1 MVTTSSKASTST
13 TSSRPNFGVPSPVGR
28 DGGANGGSSRVSLM
42 AAAPSSPWC
51 GAIPGAV
58 KTGFGDHSLTGGD
71 RFTEQQVEGLISRGI
86 DILTTPA
93 MTVQRNAGDHEICNG
108 TGLPGVYQ
116 FDCPIISRRA
126 DGRVRVIAP
135 SGAEKLVEGDGWT
148 SPRRS
153 RRRITS

>member
-1 MVTTSSKASTST
+1 MTYAPRPRPMGEILGRQPVKIHWTPSK
-13 TSSRPNFGVPSPVGR
+13 P
-28 DGGANGGSSRVSLM
+28 L
-42 AAAPSSPWC
+42 SPWC
-51 GAIPGAV
+51 GAIRGGH
-58 KTGFGDHSLTGGD
+58 KTGFGDHSIAGGD

-86 DILTTPA
+86 DILTAPA
-93 MTVQRNAGDHEICNG
+93 MTVQRNAPDADIASG

-116 FDCPIISRRA
+116 FECPIISRRA

-135 SGAEKLVEGDGWT
+135 DGSERNVEADGWT